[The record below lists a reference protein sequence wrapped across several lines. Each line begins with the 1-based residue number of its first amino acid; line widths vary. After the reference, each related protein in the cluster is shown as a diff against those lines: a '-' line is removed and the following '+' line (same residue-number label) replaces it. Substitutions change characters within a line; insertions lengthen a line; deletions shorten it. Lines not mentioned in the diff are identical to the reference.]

1 MASKNHRSNQ
11 TIKSK
16 VKTSGKNKQKEA
28 NLLKDLLEILLPALG
43 LFLIIHTFIAEARFV
58 PSESMVP
65 TIEIG
70 DRFLV
75 EKVSYYFHTPS
86 RGDIVVF
93 KPTEEAKRLASIR
106 AVKLDDL
113 IKRVIGLPGDTVA
126 VHDGKVFINGKVL
139 SEPYIDSL
147 RRPIYEYGP
156 KTVPDNSYLVLG
168 DNRNKS
174 WDGHYWGYVPRKNI
188 IGRAL
193 WRFWPLNRMSTIQ

>member
-11 TIKSK
+11 TTHKRSK
-16 VKTSGKNKQKEA
+16 PVEKKGRKKENA
-28 NLLKDLLEILLPALG
+28 LKDILEIILPAIG
-43 LFLIIHTFIAEARFV
+43 LFLIIHTFIAEARYV

-75 EKVSYYFHTPS
+75 EKVSYYLRSPS

-93 KPTEEAKRLASIR
+93 KPTTEAKRLAGQQNVR
-106 AVKLDDL
+106 LDDF
-113 IKRVIGLPGDTVA
+113 IKRIIGLPGDIVA
-126 VHDGKVFINGKVL
+126 VHDGKVFINGKIL
-139 SEPYIDSL
+139 DEPYIDDS

-156 KTVPDNSYLVLG
+156 RKVPTDHYLVLG
-168 DNRNKS
+168 DNRNRS

-188 IGRAL
+188 IGRAM
-193 WRFWPLNRMSTIQ
+193 WRFWPVDRISIIR